1 LPLLF
6 LWDRLHWQRG
16 GAGLPKTM
24 SDKKKRP
31 PRSSKDKPPRGMVVC
46 SYKLGDL
53 VIVVTQHLD
62 ARRQSA

>member
-1 LPLLF
+1 MARRNGSPV
-6 LWDRLHWQRG
+6 G
-16 GAGLPKTM
+16 GSHSETSGQQAM

-31 PRSSKDKPPRGMVVC
+31 PRSSKDKPPQGMVVC
-46 SYKLGDL
+46 SYKLGDR

>member
-1 LPLLF
+1 
-6 LWDRLHWQRG
+6 
-16 GAGLPKTM
+16 M
-24 SDKKKRP
+24 KKLRP
-31 PRSSKDKPPRGMVVC
+31 PKDKPPQGTVAC